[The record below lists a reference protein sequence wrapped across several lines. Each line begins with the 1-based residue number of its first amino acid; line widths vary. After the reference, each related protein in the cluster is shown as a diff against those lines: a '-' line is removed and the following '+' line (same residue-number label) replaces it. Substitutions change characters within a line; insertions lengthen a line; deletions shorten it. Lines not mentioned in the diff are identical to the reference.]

1 MTADRGRQTGERL
14 GEFPVSRLRSQSN
27 EEKMGQAAK
36 ETVSLLITGDWVL
49 TQNEAREVFHPG
61 AVAIRGAEIVAV
73 GPAAELAARFV
84 AERRL
89 DYPLGLIMPGLIN
102 AHTHAAMSL
111 FRGLADDLPL
121 ETWLNSYIFPAET
134 RLDGNFVYWGA
145 RLAIAEMLLSGT
157 TTFADMYLF
166 ADAVARAAAETG
178 IRAVVGEVLYD
189 FPSPNYGPPA
199 AGLDFSEEL
208 CRNWRG
214 HPRVS
219 VAIQPHAVYTCSP
232 NLLQQ
237 CGALADKYHT
247 RLIMHLSETH
257 REVVDCQARYGA
269 TPVAHLHRLGL
280 LTDRLLADH
289 AVVLSEADLELLA
302 ASGAGVAHCP
312 ESNMKLASGIAPV
325 VELLKRGVAVGL
337 GTDGC
342 ASNNNLD
349 LVQEMDTAAKLQKV
363 RYLDPTV
370 LPATATLDLAT
381 RGSAKVLGLEGQIG
395 ALGPGL
401 KADVVVLDLDQP
413 HLTPLYDPYSHLVYA
428 AGGGDVQTVVVH
440 GRVVV
445 QDRQVL
451 SFDLEETLAK
461 TRELARELGAG
472 KAKIAG

>member
-1 MTADRGRQTGERL
+1 
-14 GEFPVSRLRSQSN
+14 
-27 EEKMGQAAK
+27 MGQAVK
-36 ETVSLLITGDWVL
+36 EKVSLLISGDWLL
-49 TQNEAREVFHPG
+49 TQNDAREVFHPG
-61 AVAIRGAEIVAV
+61 AVALRGAEIVAV
-73 GPAAELAARFV
+73 GPAAELAARYV
-84 AERRL
+84 PERRL

-199 AGLDFSEEL
+199 AGLAFSEEL
-208 CRNWRG
+208 CRTWQG

-257 REVVDCQARYGA
+257 QEVADCEKRYGV

-280 LTDRLLADH
+280 LTARLLADH

-302 ASGAGVAHCP
+302 ASAAGVAHCP

-325 VELLKRGVAVGL
+325 VELLKRGVPVGL

-381 RGSAKVLGLEGQIG
+381 RGGAKVLGLEGQIG
-395 ALGPGL
+395 ALSPGL

-440 GRVVV
+440 GRVLV

-451 SFDLEETLAK
+451 SFDLAETLAK

-472 KAKIAG
+472 KA